1 MSEKSSLAVAN
12 LKKICDQR
20 ITQDFDLRIIDIN
33 LEPSEAVD
41 FQIIAIPTL
50 IMTDTFGNKKTILG
64 DLSDTEK
71 VMRILDLN

>member
-33 LEPSEAVD
+33 LEPSEAVA